1 MTKLIYAL
9 SGPNLNLLGK
19 REPQIYGSDSLE
31 SIHKRMRNGAGN
43 ARVETRQS
51 NHEGTLVD
59 WIQEAGNKADAL
71 IINAGGY
78 THTSIAI
85 HDALRALSIPIIE
98 VHLSNPSA
106 REPFRHVNYISP
118 VASATIAGLGALG
131 YELAIKAVLQLI
143 DPTDNK
149 GTSSYE

>member
-31 SIHKRMRNGAGN
+31 SIHERMRTCAGGAQ
-43 ARVETRQS
+43 VEARQS

-59 WIQEAGNKADAL
+59 LVQEAGKKADAL
-71 IINAGGY
+71 IINAGAY

-85 HDALRALSIPIIE
+85 HDALRTLSIPVIE
-98 VHLSNPSA
+98 VHLSNPLA
-106 REPFRHVNYISP
+106 RESFRHVNYISP
-118 VASATIAGLGALG
+118 VASATISGLGGMG
-131 YELAIKAVLQLI
+131 YELAVKAALHLI
-143 DPTDNK
+143 ERN
-149 GTSSYE
+149 GN

>member
-31 SIHKRMRNGAGN
+31 SIHERMRNGAGN

>member
-1 MTKLIYAL
+1 MTKLIYVL
-9 SGPNLNLLGK
+9 SGPNLNLLGN
-19 REPQIYGSDSLE
+19 REPQIYGSESLE
-31 SIHKRMRNGAGN
+31 SIHERMRNSAGN

-59 WIQEAGNKADAL
+59 WVQEASNKADAL
-71 IINAGGY
+71 IINAGAY

-85 HDALRALSIPIIE
+85 HDALKTISIPIIE

-106 REPFRHVNYISP
+106 REAFRHVNYISP

-131 YELAIKAVLQLI
+131 YELAVKAVLHLI
-143 DPTDNK
+143 DPKGNNK
-149 GTSSYE
+149 E